1 MACTHRSLRN
11 TGSIPSLVLHVVT
24 VLVQFPSL
32 EELTLTAPLSVVVPS
47 VEIGSLVGPAPARCP
62 QVKAADV
69 CTDTV
74 ATMLPTILYPVA
86 LRHSTAQLCVGFAFI
101 LNQ

>member
-1 MACTHRSLRN
+1 MACTHRSLRS

-32 EELTLTAPLSVVVPS
+32 EELTLTAPLSIMVPS
-47 VEIGSLVGPAPARCP
+47 KEVGSLMRPAPALCP

-74 ATMLPTILYPVA
+74 ATMLPTNLYPVA
-86 LRHSTAQLCVGFAFI
+86 LRHPTAQLCVGFAFI
-101 LNQ
+101 LNE